1 MIFSYF
7 FLGGLI
13 TASEGFSFE
22 SILTEHKEMAMTCK
36 STLKVLGSTTL
47 FVCLALTLAWAAG
60 PGAGPVAGVVPA
72 TGGHEST
79 TLWQLLKSGG
89 WSMLVLGA
97 LSIVALALIVYDI
110 MTLKPEVK
118 VPQRFFEDLVE
129 RIESGDLKSAQQFCR
144 RNDNILASIA
154 LAGLDRTA
162 KGRVIVREAM
172 ENAGRKEVAKLWQNI
187 SYLGDIATIAPLMG
201 LLGTVLGMIQA
212 FNVISYAGASLK
224 PIMLVGGI
232 SKALVTTAAGL
243 IIAVPVLSVYSYFR
257 GIVQEISDR
266 VEMYSTDIM
275 KMIEETAKH

>member
-1 MIFSYF
+1 
-7 FLGGLI
+7 
-13 TASEGFSFE
+13 
-22 SILTEHKEMAMTCK
+22 MTLK
-36 STLKVLGSTTL
+36 SNLKVLGYAIF
-47 FVCLALTLAWAAG
+47 FVCLIVSAASAAA
-60 PGAGPVAGVVPA
+60 PAGSPVSGVMPA
-72 TGGHEST
+72 TGGQEST

-89 WSMLVLGA
+89 WSMIVLGF
-97 LSIVALALIVYDI
+97 LSMVAMALIVYDF
-110 MTLKPEVK
+110 MTLKPELK
-118 VPQRFFEDLVE
+118 APQRFFEDLVE
-129 RIESGDLKSAQQFCR
+129 RIESGDLKSAQQLCR
-144 RNDNILASIA
+144 RHDNILASIA
-154 LAGLDRTA
+154 LAGLERTA

-172 ENAGRKEVAKLWQNI
+172 ENAGRKEVSKLWLNI

-243 IIAVPVLSVYSYFR
+243 VIAVPVLSVYSYFR

>member
-1 MIFSYF
+1 
-7 FLGGLI
+7 
-13 TASEGFSFE
+13 
-22 SILTEHKEMAMTCK
+22 MTCK

>member
-1 MIFSYF
+1 MMLKSY
-7 FLGGLI
+7 
-13 TASEGFSFE
+13 
-22 SILTEHKEMAMTCK
+22 
-36 STLKVLGSTTL
+36 LKVLGCATFFILMIVSLASASTP
-47 FVCLALTLAWAAG
+47 AG
-60 PGAGPVAGVVPA
+60 APVSGVMPA

-79 TLWQLLKSGG
+79 TLWQLIKSGG
-89 WSMLVLGA
+89 WSMIVLGL
-97 LSIVALALIVYDI
+97 LSMVAMALIVYDF

-118 VPQRFFEDLVE
+118 APQRFFEDLIE
-129 RIESGDLKSAQQFCR
+129 RIESGDLKSAQQLCR
-144 RNDNILASIA
+144 RHDNILSSIA
-154 LAGLDRTA
+154 LAGLERTI

-172 ENAGRKEVAKLWQNI
+172 ENAGRKEVSKLWQNI

>member
-1 MIFSYF
+1 
-7 FLGGLI
+7 
-13 TASEGFSFE
+13 
-22 SILTEHKEMAMTCK
+22 MTYK

-60 PGAGPVAGVVPA
+60 PGGGPVAGVVPS
-72 TGGHEST
+72 TGGQEST

-97 LSIVALALIVYDI
+97 MSIVALALIVFDF

-154 LAGLDRTA
+154 IAGLDRTA

-172 ENAGRKEVAKLWQNI
+172 ENAGRKEVSKLWQNI

-243 IIAVPVLSVYSYFR
+243 IIAVPVLSVYAYFR
-257 GIVQEISDR
+257 GIVQEISNR

>member
-1 MIFSYF
+1 MTFK
-7 FLGGLI
+7 
-13 TASEGFSFE
+13 
-22 SILTEHKEMAMTCK
+22 LTRR
-36 STLKVLGSTTL
+36 VLGATL
-47 FVCLALTLAWAAG
+47 FFVGLAISAAMAAG
-60 PGAGPVAGVVPA
+60 PGGGPVAGVVPG
-72 TGGHEST
+72 TGGQEST

-89 WSMLVLGA
+89 WSMIVLGL
-97 LSIVALALIVYDI
+97 LSVVALALVVYDL
-110 MTLKPEVK
+110 MTLKPELK
-118 VPQRFFEDLVE
+118 VPQRFFEDLIE
-129 RIESGDLKSAQQFCR
+129 RMETGDLKSAQQLCR
-144 RNDNILASIA
+144 RNDNILSAIA

-172 ENAGRKEVAKLWQNI
+172 ENAGRKEVSKLWQNI
-187 SYLGDIATIAPLMG
+187 AYLGDIATIAPLMG

-266 VEMYSTDIM
+266 VEMYSTDLM
-275 KMIEETAKH
+275 KLIEESAKH